1 MSTRSILGLMYMVQG
16 LQQLGEDPRP
26 VLARHGLS
34 LDTLDP
40 GTRIERVR
48 ELQIYSDLAGQLRD
62 PTAGLKLGNFFG
74 LGGYGPLVMLL
85 MTCPSI
91 YEAFQAGVR
100 YQQLTYL
107 YSTMSFT
114 PGERLSALVLDPL
127 PMAAPAY
134 RLRID
139 GEIAG
144 TYKMIRDIQ
153 STMGLSLQAEQIDI
167 PYATPAEASA
177 YEAFFGCPVRFG
189 ERQARFWIRNDYLQ
203 WRLPSADPVSHA
215 MYRQLCDQQLVA
227 QQAELTEL
235 SDRVVAHLA
244 LFTQSYPNAAE
255 VARSFDMSERTLRRQ
270 LSEEGTNF
278 RDLLG
283 QARHQKARH
292 LLGQTTQSIEAI
304 AHQLGYAEAAAFIH
318 AFQRWE
324 GCTPSG
330 YRSRLTA

>member
-1 MSTRSILGLMYMVQG
+1 MSTRSILGLMYMMQG

-40 GTRIERVR
+40 STRIERAR
-48 ELQIYSDLAGQLRD
+48 ELQIYSDLASQLRD

-85 MTCPSI
+85 MTCQTV

-107 YSTMSFT
+107 YSTMSFE
-114 PGERLSALVLDPL
+114 PGERHSALVLTPM
-127 PMAAPAY
+127 PMAAQAF
-134 RLRID
+134 RFRID

-144 TYKMIRDIQ
+144 TQKMIRDIQ
-153 STMGLSLQAEQIDI
+153 STMGLALAAERIDF
-167 PYATPAEASA
+167 PYAAPAEAAA
-177 YEAFFGCPVRFG
+177 YEAFFGCPLRFG
-189 ERQARFWIRNDYLQ
+189 ERQARFWIRNEHLQ
-203 WRLPSADPVSHA
+203 LKLPSADPVAHA

-227 QQAELTEL
+227 QQADTSQLA
-235 SDRVVAHLA
+235 DRVMNHLA
-244 LFTQSYPNAAE
+244 MFTHSYPSAAD
-255 VARSFDMSERTLRRQ
+255 VARSFDMSERSLRRQ
-270 LSEEGTNF
+270 LSEEGRSF

-283 QARHQKARH
+283 QARHQKARQ
-292 LLGQTTQSIEAI
+292 LLNQTSQSIEAI

-324 GCTPSG
+324 GCSPSS